1 MEDKATNR
9 CCLVGGTFDRFH
21 AGHKLLL
28 EGACRNSVRVEVH
41 LTNDNM
47 ASIKSP
53 YVQSFDTRL
62 ESILAWADEYG
73 DCPVTIHELDDEM
86 GPAPTHPNAD
96 AIVAT
101 IETRAMCEIIN
112 EMRVNDELEPLH
124 IIEIPHLMDGA
135 GGIVSSTRIRN
146 GIIDQDGNPWIS
158 GEQLE
163 STLKMAKSLD
173 NELKIPMGELFMGP
187 EDDPEVAMLATLDAL
202 PNPRGTIVAVG
213 DVTVKTLLDIGLTP
227 EIAIIDGLTKRE
239 KLAEK
244 DCVNTTVFAH
254 TLTAI
259 NPPGLLTPSLRVA
272 IENAIY
278 ADESVVIEVDG
289 EEDLAPILIHL
300 VAPLG
305 TVVLYGQPGLGV
317 VMRVTDV
324 AAKER
329 CRDLLSMF
337 EIM

>member
-1 MEDKATNR
+1 
-9 CCLVGGTFDRFH
+9 
-21 AGHKLLL
+21 
-28 EGACRNSVRVEVH
+28 
-41 LTNDNM
+41 
-47 ASIKSP
+47 
-53 YVQSFDTRL
+53 
-62 ESILAWADEYG
+62 
-73 DCPVTIHELDDEM
+73 
-86 GPAPTHPNAD
+86 
-96 AIVAT
+96 
-101 IETRAMCEIIN
+101 
-112 EMRVNDELEPLH
+112 
-124 IIEIPHLMDGA
+124 
-135 GGIVSSTRIRN
+135 
-146 GIIDQDGNPWIS
+146 
-158 GEQLE
+158 
-163 STLKMAKSLD
+163 MAKSLD
-173 NELKIPMGELFMGP
+173 KELKIPMGELFMGP

-239 KLAEK
+239 KLAKE

-254 TLTAI
+254 TLTAN

-272 IENAIY
+272 IENAIC

-305 TVVLYGQPGLGV
+305 TVVLYGQPRLGV

-337 EIM
+337 EII

>member
-1 MEDKATNR
+1 
-9 CCLVGGTFDRFH
+9 
-21 AGHKLLL
+21 
-28 EGACRNSVRVEVH
+28 
-41 LTNDNM
+41 
-47 ASIKSP
+47 
-53 YVQSFDTRL
+53 L

-124 IIEIPHLMDGA
+124 IIVIPHLMDVA
-135 GGIVSSTRIRN
+135 GEIVSSTRIRN
-146 GIIDQDGNPWIS
+146 GMIDQDGNPWIS
-158 GEQLE
+158 EEQLE
-163 STLKMAKSLD
+163 STLKMDKSLD

-187 EDDPEVAMLATLDAL
+187 EDDPEIAMLATLDSL

-254 TLTAI
+254 ILTAN

-272 IENAIY
+272 IETAIN

-305 TVVLYGQPGLGV
+305 TVVLYGQPRLGV
-317 VMRVTDV
+317 VMRVTDI

-337 EIM
+337 KII